1 MRVAFCTLGCKVNHY
16 ETQAMQELFVQAGY
30 QVVPFSEQADIYVVN
45 TCTVTQVSDK
55 KSRQM
60 LHRAHERNKD
70 ALIAAVGCYAETSAA
85 TLAALPGIGVVIGT
99 DGRKDI
105 VSRCER
111 ALLHA
116 DTGVSNAAHAPQS
129 RCFEELS
136 AVHDGRTRADLK
148 IQDGCSSFCAYCI
161 IPYARGPVRSRPLE
175 SCKRE
180 LALLAA
186 SGFREVVLTGIQ
198 LSSYGKDLQDGSD
211 LSSVIRLANA
221 AQGIDRIR
229 LGSLEPLSVTD
240 RFLETVRDCDSLC
253 GQFHLSLQSGSDA
266 VLRRMNRRY
275 TTGEYRDAVN
285 RLRQVRPDC
294 AITTDLIAGFV
305 AETEQE
311 HAETVAF
318 VRKISFARIHV
329 FPYSRRAG
337 TRAAELPGHLS
348 RQVKDRRAA
357 ELIALG
363 NGLEQAFVDAQI
375 GKCVRVLMESDGTGY
390 TDNYVRV
397 RCPGDEGELVS
408 VRLTGRDGV
417 LAVGTPV

>member
-60 LHRAHERNKD
+60 LHRAHQCNKD

-85 TLAALPGIGVVIGT
+85 ALAALPGVGVVIGT

-111 ALLHA
+111 ALLHTDVPAA
-116 DTGVSNAAHAPQS
+116 DAAHAPG
-129 RCFEELS
+129 RRGFEELS

-148 IQDGCSSFCAYCI
+148 IQDGCSSFCSYCI

-175 SCKRE
+175 SCRRE
-180 LALLAA
+180 LTLLGA

-198 LSSYGKDLQDGSD
+198 LSSYGKDLADGSD

-221 AQGIDRIR
+221 VEGIDRIR

-240 RFLETVRDCDSLC
+240 RFLETVRDCDRLC
-253 GQFHLSLQSGSDA
+253 GQFHLSLQSGSDT

-275 TTGEYRDAVN
+275 TAGEYRDAVE
-285 RLRQVRPDC
+285 RLRAVRPDC

-305 AETEQE
+305 AETEEE

-318 VRKISFARIHV
+318 VREIGFARVHV

-337 TRAAELPGHLS
+337 TRAADLPGQLP
-348 RQVKDRRAA
+348 RQVKERRAA
-357 ELIALG
+357 ELITLG
-363 NGLEQAFVDAQI
+363 SALEQAFVDSEV

-397 RCPGDEGELVS
+397 RCPGDEGALIPVQ
-408 VRLTGRDGV
+408 LTGRDGV
-417 LAVGTPV
+417 LAVGIPV